1 MTDTRKLIWGR
12 AAPADFAECM
22 RHSDKSSL
30 DKPHLSI
37 CDEDAAGALSKPPYT
52 RVLMLFLMA
61 RILGFSKK
69 NFSLESVPPLIPN
82 STQLLK
88 HVSYPA

>member
-1 MTDTRKLIWGR
+1 MAGS
-12 AAPADFAECM
+12 M

-30 DKPHLSI
+30 DKPHFSV
-37 CDEDAAGALSKPPYT
+37 CDEAAAGALSEPPYT
-52 RVLMLFLMA
+52 RVLTLFLMV

-69 NFSLESVPPLIPN
+69 NFSPENVPPLIPN

-88 HVSYPA
+88 HVDYPA